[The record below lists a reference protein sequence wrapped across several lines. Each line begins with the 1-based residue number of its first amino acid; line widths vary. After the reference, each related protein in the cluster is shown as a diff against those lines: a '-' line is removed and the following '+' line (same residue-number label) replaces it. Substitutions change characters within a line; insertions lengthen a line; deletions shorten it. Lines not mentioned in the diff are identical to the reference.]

1 MTTMKRIYTYA
12 VLALMTLGFA
22 GCQQEEDFTP
32 QEQEQVLRIATR
44 STSDVSAAESFTDD
58 FTLELWSTTDNAKY
72 ESHSMTYTDG
82 TGWNTVKSSIIPA
95 HAFAYKGSSVTGIS
109 YTDKWNYTVTLQLD
123 QSDAT
128 KLADADVMIA
138 TGSAN
143 AESPL
148 NLNFQHYY
156 AKVTFNVELAS
167 EFNPETDV
175 ISRFDVVTCDGD
187 YVKPYVDGNSYTAVI
202 PANPYFKAGVHFA
215 LVTINGEKLEVEI
228 PDEYANPNGS
238 FVAGKHYTFDLKVG
252 KDKVTIE
259 KTTIGNDI
267 PGWDNDSEEDLN

>member
-1 MTTMKRIYTYA
+1 MRNRKFIYA
-12 VLALMTLGFA
+12 VLALLTLGFI
-22 GCQQEEDFTP
+22 GCQQEDDFAP
-32 QEQEQVLRIATR
+32 QGQEQVLRIATR
-44 STSDVSAAESFTDD
+44 STSDVNAAESFTDD

-72 ESHSMTYTDG
+72 ETHSMTYTDG
-82 TGWNTVKSSIIPA
+82 AGWNAVKSSILPA

-123 QSDAT
+123 QSDAP

-202 PANPYFKAGVHFA
+202 PANPYFMTGEHFA
-215 LVTINGEKLEVEI
+215 LVTINGELLDVEI

-252 KDKVTIE
+252 KDVLTIE
-259 KTTIGNDI
+259 QISTSDLDSPFGD
-267 PGWDNDSEEDLN
+267 GWNNETDLK